1 MCNILLKNFGCQIYS
16 GYINQSLEVD
26 EYFPLLTHTDEYEY
40 RTDIFDDEELEE
52 ELQFRNY
59 HNYHQWSDDDNDIV
73 FDGDDD
79 DEYSNYDDREDNDK
93 DGDDVYISNSK
104 SAMSKLDESFG
115 LKPEQ
120 LYS

>member
-1 MCNILLKNFGCQIYS
+1 M
-16 GYINQSLEVD
+16 
-26 EYFPLLTHTDEYEY
+26 LTHTDEYEY

-52 ELQFRNY
+52 ELQFHNY
-59 HNYHQWSDDDNDIV
+59 HNYHQWSDDDNDI
-73 FDGDDD
+73 DDDDD
-79 DEYSNYDDREDNDK
+79 DEYSNYDDREDNDN

-104 SAMSKLDESFG
+104 SSKSKLDESFG